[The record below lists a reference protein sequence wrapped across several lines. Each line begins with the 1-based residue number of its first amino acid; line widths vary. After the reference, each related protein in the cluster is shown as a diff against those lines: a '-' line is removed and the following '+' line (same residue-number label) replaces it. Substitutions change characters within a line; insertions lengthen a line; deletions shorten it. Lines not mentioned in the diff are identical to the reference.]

1 VSDDVTVSDEDD
13 HTSPETTGSWAVREL
28 WVRRG
33 CTVLVAAVAGYASYQ
48 HQHEFAVRGG
58 ADATSAALWPLSVD
72 GLLVLAS
79 VGLLSPDRRP
89 PGRSRWALWAAF
101 LLGIAVSLAANV
113 AVAPAFA
120 WAPVLVAGW
129 PPVSLL
135 LAVELLTGGPHRR
148 ASNLAGVRLRAV
160 RTPGEDQDDAVLM
173 GAAERVMW
181 RHFLGE
187 RSRGKTPTGAD
198 LDRVAGTN
206 NYGRAVLR
214 RWRRGG
220 LLATRDTPVDGCS
233 PDSSTDP
240 VAIEHSAR

>member
-1 VSDDVTVSDEDD
+1 V
-13 HTSPETTGSWAVREL
+13 WAAREL

-48 HQHEFAVRGG
+48 HQHEFALRGG

-79 VGLLSPDRRP
+79 VGLLSPGLRP
-89 PGRSRWALWAAF
+89 SGRSRWALWVAF
-101 LLGIAVSLAANV
+101 LLGIGVSLAANV
-113 AVAPAFA
+113 AVAPAFT
-120 WAPVLVAGW
+120 WQPVLVAGW

-135 LAVELLTGGPHRR
+135 LAVELLTGRPHLR
-148 ASNLAGVRLRAV
+148 APNLAAGKLFAV
-160 RTPGEDQDDAVLM
+160 KPLIECGHEAAQM
-173 GAAERVMW
+173 GAAEQLMW
-181 RHFLGE
+181 RHFQDE
-187 RSRGKTPTGAD
+187 RNRGNTPTGAE

-220 LLATRDTPVDGCS
+220 LLSVADAPT
-233 PDSSTDP
+233 TDP
-240 VAIEHSAR
+240 PSDDSADSAKIEHNVR